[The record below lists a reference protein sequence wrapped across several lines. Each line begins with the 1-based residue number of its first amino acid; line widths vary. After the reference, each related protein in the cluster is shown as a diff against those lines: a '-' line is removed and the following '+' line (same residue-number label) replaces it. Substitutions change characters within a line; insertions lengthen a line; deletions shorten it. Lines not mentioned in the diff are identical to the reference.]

1 MIVLL
6 LFFDLIK
13 SSNHFENQSV
23 SVNINKKKWMQM
35 NELKNESSKSFLS
48 YNFANNDLPK
58 CIEKGDNFALG
69 CKINQ
74 NIEWKSDYPN
84 EKSEDF
90 YNILYRSGA
99 KISGIASAIF

>member
-1 MIVLL
+1 MLPYA
-6 LFFDLIK
+6 DLTQNEARNFITDFEYVDDNKIK
-13 SSNHFENQSV
+13 V
-23 SVNINKKKWMQM
+23 
-35 NELKNESSKSFLS
+35 
-48 YNFANNDLPK
+48 NFANNDLPK

-90 YNILYRSGA
+90 YNILYSITHSAA
-99 KISGIASAIF
+99 KL